1 METKIGFDKDSSLE
15 GLRIGLVEAKGIDWS
30 ATAAGGLFAEYIKE
44 AKALGEALIQPSRKA
59 SVRAM
64 LRYGAYKPAGRGKPS
79 SEYLLQAA
87 LEDEFPSVNFFV
99 DAANIVSLGSGYPIS
114 IIDRGKAGAELLLRR
129 GREGESYVFNAG
141 GQSIDLTDLLCV
153 CRKTAEGFAPTAN
166 PVRDSMATK
175 IFPGASEIVAIIYA
189 PGGPEGRDLESACA
203 KLVAYLAKVA
213 KSSEWGIFTV

>member
-1 METKIGFDKDSSLE
+1 MAFDEDSSLE
-15 GLRIGLVEAKGIDWS
+15 GLRIGLVEAQGINWS
-30 ATAAGGLFAEYIKE
+30 ATTAGGSFATIIGE
-44 AKALGEALIQPSRKA
+44 AKNLGEALIQPPRKTA
-59 SVRAM
+59 VRSM

-87 LEDEFPSVNFFV
+87 LEGEFPSVNFFV

-114 IIDRGKAGAELLLRR
+114 IIDSGKSGAELLLRR

-153 CRKTAEGFAPTAN
+153 CRKTTEGFIPTAN

-175 IFPGASEIVAIIYA
+175 IFPGAADIVAVIYA
-189 PGGPEGRDLESACA
+189 PKGEEGRDLESACA
-203 KLVAYLAKVA
+203 QLSGYLASMA
-213 KSSEWGIFTV
+213 QTSEWTSIGAER